1 MYYVQFINVQN
12 ERMKIFRM
20 FFFIVHFEERFPFV
34 LFFVNRIPYEDFY
47 DGAMNYLADLCLN
60 NFKR

>member
-1 MYYVQFINVQN
+1 MFKMN
-12 ERMKIFRM
+12 EWK
-20 FFFIVHFEERFPFV
+20 FFVCFFLLYILKKGFPSSF
-34 LFFVNRIPYEDFY
+34 FFVNRIPYEDFY